1 MITNQDCNK
10 LFLATIIQNP
20 YRLLGSL
27 IMYFPIGMSKL
38 KHLPSFDAYRE
49 FIMKNAETMKLDKM
63 AVKDSADC
71 AKR

>member
-1 MITNQDCNK
+1 
-10 LFLATIIQNP
+10 
-20 YRLLGSL
+20 
-27 IMYFPIGMSKL
+27 MYFPIGMSKL